1 MLRNLI
7 FKNNRNDLGP
17 HCGIVFDIFN
27 LQNFNFPYFQLFII
41 SYFHISFFLEGGR
54 GWGAKAFYEHPKS

>member
-27 LQNFNFPYFQLFII
+27 LQNFNFSYFQLFII
-41 SYFHISFFLEGGR
+41 SYFHISFFWRVEGVG
-54 GWGAKAFYEHPKS
+54 GAKAFYEHPKS